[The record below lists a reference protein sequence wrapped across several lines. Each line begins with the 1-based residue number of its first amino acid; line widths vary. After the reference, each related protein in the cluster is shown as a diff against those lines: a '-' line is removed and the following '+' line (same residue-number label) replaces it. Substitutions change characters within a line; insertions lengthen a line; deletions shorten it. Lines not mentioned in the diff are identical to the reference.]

1 VTPTWV
7 ERMRPGRWYTISGD
21 RPDLGLAATAPGTRY
36 LIDNDPARD
45 PNLNPPR
52 TLNERVRRALGR
64 APLSA
69 WHGTMGLR
77 AITEAWNGAAFASR
91 HGDSGSMVI
100 FGGGHNDYFGSDVHT
115 FDLASREWRRVSDGY
130 TRGHPQR
137 YGEGAYYPDAVY
149 PDGSP
154 LPPHTYDYVQYDPVG
169 NNYLLFKGQSELG
182 PHVRAVA
189 IAHQFSLDTLLW
201 RHGPKHPG
209 AILNSGGWTTWDASR
224 RVLWGHSGDA
234 GGGNAFIG
242 YCPDGVNADGTLG
255 RWLELAPNKLPG
267 VADHNAM
274 QIDPE
279 RDVIIVSVHA
289 HNALYSIDP
298 ADAQRPI
305 ARLASSGDKP
315 RLQPYAALEYA
326 SNIRRLVYF
335 SALDRGSLYTI
346 AGPEVIASRA
356 GTIEEWVW
364 QIHAG
369 PTDALD
375 PIADAQRR
383 SRGVVNSAHV
393 FGRFR
398 IASFGGIDIAILVR
412 HLDSPVYALRL
423 NG

>member
-1 VTPTWV
+1 MTPTWV

-100 FGGGHNDYFGSDVHT
+100 FGGGHNDYFGSDVHS
-115 FDLASREWRRVSDGY
+115 FDLASREWRRISDGY
-130 TRGHPQR
+130 TSGLPQQ
-137 YGEGAYYPDAVY
+137 YGEGARYPGGTY

-182 PHVRAVA
+182 PHVQAVA
-189 IAHQFSLDTLLW
+189 IAHQFSLDTREW

-242 YCPDGVNADGTLG
+242 YCPDGANADGSFGHWLG
-255 RWLELAPNKLPG
+255 LAANKLPG
-267 VADHNAM
+267 AADHNAM

-279 RDVIIVSVHA
+279 RDVIIVSVPA
-289 HNALYSIDP
+289 HDGLYSIDP
-298 ADAQRPI
+298 VDPQRPI
-305 ARLASSGDKP
+305 ARIASCGDKP

-326 SNIRRLVYF
+326 PNIRRLVYF
-335 SALDRGSLYTI
+335 SALDRGALYTI
-346 AGPEVIASRA
+346 ARPEMIDTHTRIDA
-356 GTIEEWVW
+356 GWTW
-364 QIHAG
+364 HAHAR
-369 PTDALD
+369 PVDALE
-375 PIADAQRR
+375 PIADAQRH
-383 SRGVVNSAHV
+383 SRGPVSSAHV

-398 IASFGGIDIAILVR
+398 IASFSGVDVAILVR

-423 NG
+423 N